1 MKAANRMIGANR
13 TKQQLLLMPTASEAE
28 MMRATITIRTTAG
41 AEESGQRR
49 ATNVAGRELN
59 AILLVR
65 LERNQNAFK
74 LN

>member
-49 ATNVAGRELN
+49 
-59 AILLVR
+59 
-65 LERNQNAFK
+65 
-74 LN
+74 